1 VAQAAR
7 QIRAARPTQAER
19 GGRTQ
24 AERRDDA
31 ERRILVAA
39 AELVGEQGFEALTL
53 AQVGDRAGCSRGLP
67 SHYFRTKEDLL
78 SALGTFIVETFA
90 ERRRASAEGLTGFEA
105 LITSIRY
112 YLQPPQQSAKTV
124 RAFHAVLA
132 GAIHMPVLA
141 VTVARLN
148 KEARADIAARLR
160 EGIDSGVARPDMDP
174 EIEAALILATLRGAV
189 AQWLLDP
196 EDVDLPRMADRFL
209 SNLQKDLGR

>member
-1 VAQAAR
+1 VVQAAQQR
-7 QIRAARPTQAER
+7 RAARPTQAER

-78 SALGTFIVETFA
+78 SALGTFIVELFV
-90 ERRRASAEGLTGFEA
+90 ERRRQSAKGLTGFEA
-105 LITSIRY
+105 LTASIRY
-112 YLQPPQQSAKTV
+112 YLQPPKQNAKTV
-124 RAFHAVLA
+124 RAFHTVLA
-132 GAIHMPVLA
+132 GAIHIPVLA

-148 KEARADIAARLR
+148 KEARAEIAARLR
-160 EGIDSGVARPDMDP
+160 EGIDAGAVRPDIDP
-174 EIEAALILATLRGAV
+174 EIEATLILATLRGAV
-189 AQWLLDP
+189 AQWLMDP
-196 EDVDLPRMADRFL
+196 EGVDLLRMADRFL
-209 SNLQKDLGR
+209 ASLQKGLGR